1 MKKLF
6 VIAFLLNLNLYP
18 MDKMMK
24 KDKEHHH
31 HHHKKHHHHDKLI
44 IYPDMDK
51 KDIFIHL
58 TDPVIPKENEIRRD
72 QPNEGLFSKSLSTMT
87 AFFRY
92 LNQS

>member
-6 VIAFLLNLNLYP
+6 IIAFLLNLNLYS
-18 MDKMMK
+18 MEMMRKNK
-24 KDKEHHH
+24 KHHHH
-31 HHHKKHHHHDKLI
+31 HHHKHHHDKLT
-44 IYPDMDK
+44 IYPDMNK
-51 KDIFIHL
+51 KDIHIHL
-58 TDPVIPKENEIRRD
+58 TDPVIIKENEIRRE